1 MATLAAMKTELA
13 ALETALSS
21 GVTSYTI
28 NGSHSVSYG
37 SMDKLESRAQTL
49 RRRIFRFQGYES
61 RTTPDFNDSSSS
73 DNGLIP

>member
-1 MATLAAMKTELA
+1 MASLASMKTELA
-13 ALETALSS
+13 AIESALSS

-37 SMDKLESRAQTL
+37 SMEKLESRAQVL

-61 RTTPDFNDSSSS
+61 RTTPDFNDTAN
-73 DNGLIP
+73 NGVIP